1 MKIDKIE
8 TIESVVLCKLS
19 KSIIG
24 ELPVSCVTSI
34 ENTIDEVPKLELK
47 VKKYMITQDGKK
59 KVVNPLYDEI
69 KNKRYLLINEEKFYI
84 IDQVKESKISG
95 VKEVMAY
102 GGEQTL
108 TKFPVELEDIYLQL
122 LTDDIENGI
131 YSLNTL
137 LKEIGWQLGY
147 VENTVAYDDIENKIE
162 KVRLQENVKD
172 NMLDFLKELSEQFEF
187 YSVFDETNR
196 TIDLYDINTM
206 SEEIK
211 ICLTKDNYLKSKEIE
226 KDSDDLIT
234 VLKLEGNEELDV
246 ARYIPGGYSSV
257 TNFSY
262 FIETNEMSDELIE
275 ALAKYDEM
283 IESRHEY
290 WLQLV
295 DEKIA
300 KETELLL
307 KKNQWL
313 ISITNIEGYKRM
325 IENYILK
332 EMVVEENTT
341 RVKLAEEKDNEL
353 ILRLEIDDLLNEID
367 LIQESIDNI
376 NSLCRYETCTDE
388 NGELVFNQNLLDEL
402 LEFIFIDTYNDDSF
416 VDADALIEKGKSIL
430 EEKCKPT
437 TQIEIDSINFISR
450 IIDNSYRLH
459 WTGELSF
466 GDIIMLID
474 EDTGSEV
481 PYYFI
486 GYSINYESNSLNL
499 TISNKKSKR
508 DNAKKINEY
517 LKEMK
522 KTKALLMSNKYL
534 FNDIK
539 NNELNMKGRGIK

>member
-19 KSIIG
+19 KSMIG

-47 VKKYMITQDGKK
+47 VKKHMVTQDGKK
-59 KVVNPLYDEI
+59 KVINPLYDEI

-95 VKEVMAY
+95 VKEVVAY
-102 GGEQTL
+102 GGQQTL
-108 TKFPVELEDIYLQL
+108 AKFPVELEDTYLQL

-147 VENTVAYDDIENKIE
+147 VEDAVAYDDIENKIE
-162 KVRLQENVKD
+162 KVRLQESVND
-172 NMLDFLKELSEQFEF
+172 SMLDFLKELSEQFEF

-211 ICLTKDNYLKSKEIE
+211 ICLTKDNYLKSKEVE
-226 KDSDDLIT
+226 MNSDDLIT

-275 ALAKYDEM
+275 ALAKYNEM
-283 IESRHEY
+283 VESRHEY

-300 KETELLL
+300 KETELSL

-325 IENYILK
+325 IENYIL
-332 EMVVEENTT
+332 EGMVVEENTT
-341 RVKLAEEKDNEL
+341 RVKLAEENDKEL

-367 LIQESIDNI
+367 LIQESIDNV

-388 NGELVFNQNLLDEL
+388 NGELVFSQSLLDEL
-402 LEFIFIDTYNDDSF
+402 LEFIFIDTYNNDSF
-416 VDADALIEKGKSIL
+416 VDVDALIEKGKSVL

-450 IIDNSYRLH
+450 IVDNSYRLH

-474 EDTGSEV
+474 ENTGKEKF
-481 PYYFI
+481 YYFI
-486 GYSINYESNSLNL
+486 GYSINYENNSLNL

-508 DNAKKINEY
+508 NNAKKINEY

-522 KTKALLMSNKYL
+522 KTKSLLTTNKYL
-534 FNDIK
+534 FNKIK
-539 NNELNMKGRGIK
+539 NNELNMEDRDLK

>member
-95 VKEVMAY
+95 VKEVVAY

-275 ALAKYDEM
+275 ALTKYDEM

-295 DEKIA
+295 DKKIA
-300 KETELLL
+300 KETELSL